1 MPPGRAQ
8 MSHPA
13 PLISIV
19 TPSYNQG
26 AYLEETLRSVLDQD
40 YPAIEYIVI
49 DGGSTDGSVELI
61 RRYADRL
68 AYWVS
73 QPDGGQAAAINTG
86 FARATGDVVCWI
98 NSDDLLMPGALAAVA
113 SLYTQQPRAVLLGH
127 VLHFIPTEG
136 IAYVV
141 RQHNVTLANMVAQGR
156 TGWAW
161 NQPGTFIPRSAW
173 EQIGPLDESLRY
185 SFDRDWMCRLL
196 LAGWPLAYVDATVAA
211 FRRHA
216 ESKTMK
222 EVTHWADERLA
233 VTGRYAHVVPGLTPG
248 DIEAANAVREATL
261 RLSFLHHGSWDAAAA
276 RGHLRRAI
284 RRQPGLLGSFYYWQL
299 WLRAALPAPVV
310 RALRRTWARCRRAAS
325 PPLPQRTE

>member
-1 MPPGRAQ
+1 

-13 PLISIV
+13 PLVSIV

-26 AYLEETLRSVLDQD
+26 EYLEATIRSVLEQD
-40 YPAIEYIVI
+40 YPAIEYIVM
-49 DGGSTDGSVELI
+49 DGGSTDGSVEII

-73 QPDGGQAAAINTG
+73 QPDAGQAAAINQG
-86 FARATGDVVCWI
+86 FARATGDIVCWI
-98 NSDDLLMPGALAAVA
+98 NSDDLLLPGALAAVA
-113 SLYTQQPRAVLLGH
+113 ALHAQQPQAVLLGQ
-127 VLHFIPTEG
+127 VLHFIPAEG

-141 RQHNVTLANMVAQGR
+141 RQHNVTLANMVAEWR

-161 NQPGTFIPRSAW
+161 NQPGTFMLRAAW
-173 EQIGPLDESLRY
+173 EQVGPLDETLRY

-196 LAGWPLAYVDATVAA
+196 LAGWPLAYLEATVAA

-222 EVTHWADERLA
+222 EATLWADERLD
-233 VTGRYAHVVPGLTPG
+233 VTRRYAQAVPGLAAG
-248 DIEAANAVREATL
+248 EIEAAYAVRDATL

-276 RGHLRRAI
+276 RGHLRRAL
-284 RRQPGLLGSFYYWQL
+284 RRQPGLLVSPNYWQL

-310 RALRRTWARCRRAAS
+310 RALRRAWARRRRAAS
-325 PPLPQRTE
+325 VPLPKFTA